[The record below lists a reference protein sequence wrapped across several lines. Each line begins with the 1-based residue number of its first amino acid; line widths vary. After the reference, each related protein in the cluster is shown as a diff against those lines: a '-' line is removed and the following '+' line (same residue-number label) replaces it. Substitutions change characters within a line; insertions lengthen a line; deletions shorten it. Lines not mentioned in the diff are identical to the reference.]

1 MVSESPASGG
11 PTTTGEVLL
20 AEIRDTPLSVDECL
34 SAVRTAEVGGV
45 ALFVGMVR
53 DHDHDRPV
61 IELDYSAHPSGQA
74 ELARVAGEIAAL
86 DGIRTVAV
94 VHRTGSLRVGDLAVV
109 TAVGAAHRA
118 EAFTA
123 CRRLIDDVKAR
134 VPIWKHQLFADGS
147 AEWVGSC

>member
-1 MVSESPASGG
+1 MVRKLSLICAVAG
-11 PTTTGEVLL
+11 VLL
-20 AEIRDTPLSVDECL
+20 FPITTFAGE
-34 SAVRTAEVGGV
+34 GGDHD
-45 ALFVGMVR
+45 GHDQRHSERHDHDQDHWR

-61 IELDYSAHPSGQA
+61 VELDYSAHPSGQA
-74 ELARVAGEIAAL
+74 ELARVAGEVAAL
-86 DGIRTVAV
+86 DGVRTVAV